1 MAAMLLLALIP
12 AVLAGGWAVI
22 SLDEPPGEIHAGDPW
37 RVDFTVLQHGK
48 TPVHD
53 LDANSPVE
61 PLLIAENPAT
71 GQRLEIMAER
81 MKEAGRFTVEVT
93 FPSDGTWEWTILPN
107 PLLGETVFEPLTILP
122 AINAAAVKEAA
133 PAAPAVQQPAAP
145 AVVAPAVTQPEP
157 EIAQPAAPAPA
168 ATADAGFSWQTGLRW
183 AALALGLVAIALFL
197 LQGRKRSSAQAR
209 VES

>member
-1 MAAMLLLALIP
+1 MKRRVGLLMATILLLALIP
-12 AVLAGGWAVI
+12 AVLAGGWAVV
-22 SLDEPPGEIHAGDPW
+22 SLDEPPGDIHAGEPW
-37 RVDFTVLQHGK
+37 RADFTVLQHGK

-61 PLLIAENPAT
+61 PLLIAENPAS

-81 MKEAGRFTVEVT
+81 LKETGRFTVEVT

-107 PLLGETVFEPLTILP
+107 PLLGETVFEPLTVLP
-122 AINAAAVKEAA
+122 AANAAAVKEVKPAAEPAIAA
-133 PAAPAVQQPAAP
+133 PAITQPEEVVQPAAP
-145 AVVAPAVTQPEP
+145 ATV
-157 EIAQPAAPAPA
+157 
-168 ATADAGFSWQTGLRW
+168 DAGFSWQAGLRW
-183 AALALGLVAIALFL
+183 AALALGLVAVALFL

>member
-1 MAAMLLLALIP
+1 MKRGVSFLMAAMLLLALIP

-22 SLDEPPGEIHAGDPW
+22 SLDEPPGEIHAGEPW

-53 LDANSPVE
+53 LDANSSVE

-93 FPSDGTWEWTILPN
+93 FPSDGTWEWSILPN

-122 AINAAAVKEAA
+122 AINAAAVKGAA
-133 PAAPAVQQPAAP
+133 PAAQPP
-145 AVVAPAVTQPEP
+145 VEPEVAPAVTQSEVAP
-157 EIAQPAAPAPA
+157 PAPA
-168 ATADAGFSWQTGLRW
+168 SETGSSWQAGLRW

-197 LQGRKRSSAQAR
+197 LQSRKQSSAQAR
-209 VES
+209 GEL